1 MPLPGKKKVQ
11 SSVVWKFNYFCGNKE
26 EEEEVKV
33 VAPKRRRKTF
43 FLYMAW

>member
-26 EEEEVKV
+26 EEEVKV

>member
-1 MPLPGKKKVQ
+1 
-11 SSVVWKFNYFCGNKE
+11 VVWKFNYFCGNKE

-33 VAPKRRRKTF
+33 VAPKEGEKTF